1 MRRSQKTYRF
11 GRLLQKLGDAVVDGF
26 AVADGF
32 AAAVGIVAVVVAR
45 VADTADVDG
54 AEDWLKNL

>member
-1 MRRSQKTYRF
+1 MTELVRRSQKTCRF

-26 AVADGF
+26 AD
-32 AAAVGIVAVVVAR
+32 AVGIVAVVVAR